1 MTPAVLFFFQANG
14 GRTGPGFSL
23 FLLQMLAFV
32 AIIYFLM
39 IRPKM
44 KQEREHRER
53 LTRLRKGD
61 EVVTAGGVVG
71 KIVHLTDTELT
82 IKSDEARLRIARD
95 RVAEVRGDAPGKES

>member
-14 GRTGPGFSL
+14 RSGPGFSL

-53 LTRLRKGD
+53 LSRLRKGD
-61 EVVTAGGVVG
+61 EVVTAGGIVG
-71 KIVHLTDTELT
+71 KILHITDNELT
-82 IKSDEARLRIARD
+82 IKSDESRLKVARD
-95 RVAEVRGDAPGKES
+95 RVAEVRGEATEKES